1 MEVKRNK
8 EERADKITVRGRR
21 VEQPCGRRSEIR
33 RRQRRIGAN
42 RERERERERENVCVF
57 VRIWSGGKNR
67 REIDKGRGVPKLGLP
82 LIIIMGIEPRK
93 TKSPLTQQGLANK

>member
-1 MEVKRNK
+1 M
-8 EERADKITVRGRR
+8 
-21 VEQPCGRRSEIR
+21 
-33 RRQRRIGAN
+33 
-42 RERERERERENVCVF
+42 F

>member
-33 RRQRRIGAN
+33 RRRRRIGAN
-42 RERERERERENVCVF
+42 RERERENVCVF